1 MPKVVPVDLF
11 AIHLHCQGR
20 QKSPKTMKWKSRLIL
35 RESTFTAIAFT
46 AAAYS
51 YYLMAFWGIQDH
63 FSGGPLKEYM
73 TGPFVHV
80 ELLLVGLLFGVL
92 IGVINRITDT
102 PRFRNK
108 PVGLIIMFRTIL
120 YLVSLGFVAGLVFVV
135 FIAFIFPQEVLVNI
149 YDAITPKYGLSVILW
164 IILVVGG
171 INFMLEIERIIG
183 PGNIWRLFIGRYRR
197 PRVEERVFLFIDLK
211 GSTAIAE
218 KLGHHRYSELLQEC
232 YRDLTQVVIRYE
244 AAIYQYVGD
253 EVVMSWPGKEKDIQK
268 RASVHTFFDYQ
279 MALLHKNEEY
289 IERFGI
295 APEFRGG
302 IDVGAVT
309 VIEVGDVKREIVY
322 HGDVLNTA
330 ARLLELC
337 KERNNKLVVSRAVG
351 DAVEQEKEI
360 HTSWSEKV
368 SLRGKRELV
377 AANGLQSNG
386 IMA

>member
-1 MPKVVPVDLF
+1 
-11 AIHLHCQGR
+11 
-20 QKSPKTMKWKSRLIL
+20 MKWKSRLVM
-35 RESTFTAIAFT
+35 RESIFTAIAFT
-46 AAAYS
+46 VAAYS
-51 YYLMAFWGIQDH
+51 YYLIAFWGIQDH

-80 ELLLVGLLFGVL
+80 ELLLTGLLFGVF

-108 PVGLIIMFRTIL
+108 PVGMIVLLRTIL
-120 YLVSLGFVAGLVFVV
+120 YIVSLGFVAGFVFVV

-149 YDAITPKYGLSVILW
+149 YDAVTPKYGLSVILW
-164 IILVVGG
+164 IVLVVGG

-197 PRVEERVFLFIDLK
+197 PRVEERVFLFMDLK

-218 KLGHHRYSELLQEC
+218 KLGHNRYSELLQEC
-232 YRDLTQVVIRYE
+232 FRDLTQVVMRYE

-253 EVVMSWPGKEKDIQK
+253 EVVMSWPGMKTDLQK
-268 RASVHTFFDYQ
+268 RASVHAFFDYQ
-279 MALLHKNEEY
+279 MALLNKKEEY
-289 IERFGI
+289 IERFGN

-337 KERNNKLVVSRAVG
+337 KSRNNNLVVSRAVG
-351 DAVEQEKEI
+351 EVVEQEKEI
-360 HTSWSEKV
+360 YTSWEEKV
-368 SLRGKRELV
+368 SLRGKREPV
-377 AANGLQSNG
+377 AAYGLQSNG
-386 IMA
+386 TTS